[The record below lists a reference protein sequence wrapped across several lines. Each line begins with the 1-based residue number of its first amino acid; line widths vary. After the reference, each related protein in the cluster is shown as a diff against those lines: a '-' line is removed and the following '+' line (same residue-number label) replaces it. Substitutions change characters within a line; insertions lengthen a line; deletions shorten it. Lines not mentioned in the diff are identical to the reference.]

1 MLEKLSLAAPGQYGQ
16 QELCYMAFSHGWLR
30 RAALLLN
37 VRPIGNKL
45 FLEGPEENV
54 GGPRLEA
61 SLPIG
66 EQSGG
71 GAQL

>member
-1 MLEKLSLAAPGQYGQ
+1 
-16 QELCYMAFSHGWLR
+16 MAFSHGWLR

-66 EQSGG
+66 EQSDG